1 MGSPGSSKHSLVHS
15 LQGSR
20 RRTFADCRPSPT
32 FRECY
37 VQVTPFGDRLA
48 RCPPGGL
55 STPRESETQSGSTVK
70 RRTPFGARE
79 LGGKLGDVIGREH
92 EERLTGVVGHV
103 GQKRSELAGG
113 DAAVGLAAALDAGG
127 H

>member
-1 MGSPGSSKHSLVHS
+1 MGSPGSSRHSLVHS

-20 RRTFADCRPSPT
+20 RRTFTGFRPSPT

-70 RRTPFGARE
+70 RRTPLRAR
-79 LGGKLGDVIGREH
+79 KFRREP
-92 EERLTGVVGHV
+92 GHV
-103 GQKRSELAGG
+103 VAGTDDKG
-113 DAAVGLAAALDAGG
+113 VGLVVVEPPQERREQPRGDPRV
-127 H
+127 